1 MELFL
6 STITSSLTPQII
18 FAMLGGIVGALI
30 ASDFKRYGWLLSC
43 LFIFASIAMAASAGE
58 YLQQSKGIQSIWL
71 LLVLN
76 IPLGMVVGATLDVI
90 RIVSPSLIERL
101 VVNVGNSGVN
111 IVAESFIIK
120 LSKLLGVEAPEVI
133 KDPPTKEYR
142 AIREIVDN
150 DYESVVSDEQFDEI
164 EHFSEIDSLDTQDSG
179 INNSINNSITD
190 IANNRN

>member
-90 RIVSPSLIERL
+90 RIVSPNLIKKL

-111 IVAESFIIK
+111 ILAESFIVK
-120 LSKLLGVEAPEVI
+120 LSKLLGVEAPEI
-133 KDPPTKEYR
+133 IQNPPVDDYR
-142 AIREIVDN
+142 EIEDIVDN
-150 DYESVVSDEQFDEI
+150 NYESILEDYTQKTESFDN
-164 EHFSEIDSLDTQDSG
+164 D
-179 INNSINNSITD
+179 NSNKTD
-190 IANNRN
+190 